1 MLTNV
6 DYHTYRA
13 MYLLFTNVNN
23 SNNSLIHMFTLTV
36 ILSCYDPF
44 DSANIQRQKALVKS
58 FC

>member
-1 MLTNV
+1 
-6 DYHTYRA
+6 
-13 MYLLFTNVNN
+13 MYLSFTNVNN
-23 SNNSLIHMFTLTV
+23 SNNSLICMFTLTL

>member
-1 MLTNV
+1 
-6 DYHTYRA
+6 
-13 MYLLFTNVNN
+13 MYLSFINVNN
-23 SNNSLIHMFTLTV
+23 SNISLIHMFTFTV